1 MAIMSIIRYDF
12 IQGIPD
18 KYGFQE
24 LKANSLGMQILSLHG
39 YVTHKLNNFNPDF
52 FPEVDFDLGIDE
64 AIFRS
69 RIPKDDPL
77 QLRDLKSH
85 FDDMTITID
94 YKSNNL
100 NDKDSIYVKL
110 KPYVHPNK
118 YFEHTK
124 NGKKINPVQ
133 KYLPESHSGK
143 YYTNHQILGR
153 MNKSD
158 LMIYLK
164 YDCHEEEFHLKQ
176 AYLIGK
182 DILKEQVI
190 YILNQVLGKVEYPQI
205 KSNEESL
212 RLNQKITEAYRTV
225 QEDRTIL
232 NNDMELVKIQK
243 HRHDTGDIMLRIPE
257 RYLQNYI
264 KVNEDGEIIFSDI
277 TDFNSK

>member
-243 HRHDTGDIMLRIPE
+243 
-257 RYLQNYI
+257 YLHY
-264 KVNEDGEIIFSDI
+264 
-277 TDFNSK
+277 T